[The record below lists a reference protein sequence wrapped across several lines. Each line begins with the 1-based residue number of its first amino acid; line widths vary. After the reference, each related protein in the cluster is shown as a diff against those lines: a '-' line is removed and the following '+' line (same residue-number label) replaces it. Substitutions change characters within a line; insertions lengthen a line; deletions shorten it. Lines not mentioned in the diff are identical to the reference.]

1 MCCARKRTGTVTLV
15 YQRHKWTGAY
25 LKFPIALVP
34 VTNTM
39 SDWLQ
44 EVDLGQ
50 ALQIAMAATNTHFVQ
65 PSADVIA
72 AYAADTP
79 TAKIFQSL

>member
-1 MCCARKRTGTVTLV
+1 
-15 YQRHKWTGAY
+15 
-25 LKFPIALVP
+25 
-34 VTNTM
+34 M

-65 PSADVIA
+65 PAADVIA
-72 AYAADTP
+72 AFAADTP